1 MGKKREGLIRAVID
15 TNVFISSVLYG
26 GLPGRLL
33 DYWKRG
39 KFIYLISRPILE
51 EYIKVLS
58 YPEFQLREKE
68 IKCIIQEELLPY
80 VEVIKSNIPVSV
92 IKTDPSGNLFLSA
105 AIEGKASFIVS
116 EVRHLSTLEIYR
128 DIEIIEVRDF
138 LTLFGK

>member
-1 MGKKREGLIRAVID
+1 MD

-26 GLPGRLL
+26 GFPGRLL
-33 DYWKRG
+33 DYWKKG

-58 YPEFQLREKE
+58 YPKFQLTEKE

-80 VEVIKSNIPVSV
+80 VEVIKFNIPVSA

-116 EVRHLSTLEIYR
+116 GDCHLLTLERYKNVK
-128 DIEIIEVRDF
+128 IIKVRDF
-138 LTLFGK
+138 VTLSGK